1 MNKHQAPIVLA
12 SLHTPVRHDSGPKHV
27 AGSAEYID
35 DMIEPAGTMH
45 AYLALS
51 VRPHAEIVSIDW
63 SLLAPDEAKR
73 LRAMGIDEGAR
84 VAIAHRGIFTGRDPI
99 AIEIGRMTVALR
111 RAHARAMTV
120 SEL

>member
-1 MNKHQAPIVLA
+1 MTLDLLPPQ
-12 SLHTPVRHDSGPKHV
+12 R
-27 AGSAEYID
+27 
-35 DMIEPAGTMH
+35 
-45 AYLALS
+45 
-51 VRPHAEIVSIDW
+51 RAEIVSIDS